1 MQCMSRRG
9 SGDRRM
15 KALRYFL
22 AVYFIVAMSWL
33 RSGLPV
39 LAQVPVVEPDDV
51 ATPTPMPPV
60 SLLPTPTPDGMSAGE
75 VHSAEADICVVKEED
90 TLWSVSLEIGVDLQ
104 EMPCV
109 VRPDFQMDQPLVI
122 GDALVPPPSGMICH
136 RVEGGETLASI
147 AAQYGVDPAV
157 IYGDAWNQLAMQPRG
172 DGHLD
177 AGRYVR
183 ILPQADSG
191 ESGQGGFLGHM
202 LAQPVE
208 VTPYMAYAVGGAQ
221 SAPAPAAVP
230 ADWPY
235 GSGNFLWPTYGW
247 VSQGYRLDHRAVD
260 IAAPMGAFVTAADRG
275 VVVRAGW
282 NDQGYGLFVVID
294 HNIDYVTLYSHLQE
308 IYVQEG
314 DIVAQGQVIGAVG
327 STGNSTG
334 PHLHFEVRDFG
345 ARINPLEVLLR

>member
-1 MQCMSRRG
+1 MQFMPQRG
-9 SGDRRM
+9 SGKRLA
-15 KALRYFL
+15 KALRNSLTTF
-22 AVYFIVAMSWL
+22 VVVAMLWL
-33 RSGLPV
+33 RGGQPA
-39 LAQVPVVEPDDV
+39 LAQAPIVNPEDV
-51 ATPTPMPPV
+51 ATPTPAPPV
-60 SLLPTPTPDGMSAGE
+60 SLLPTPSLMPARDAQDVSVNAY
-75 VHSAEADICVVKEED
+75 VVQEGD
-90 TLWSVSLEIGVDLQ
+90 TLWSVSLEIGVDLE

-109 VRPDFQMDQPLVI
+109 IRPDFQMDQPLVI
-122 GDALVPPPSGMICH
+122 GDALAAPPLGMACH
-136 RVEGGETLASI
+136 RVEAGETLASI
-147 AAQYGVDPAV
+147 AAQYGVDAGA
-157 IYGDAWNQLAMQPRG
+157 IYEDAWNQLTTQPRN
-172 DGHLD
+172 DVRLD
-177 AGRYVR
+177 AGRYLR
-183 ILPQADSG
+183 ILPRT
-191 ESGQGGFLGHM
+191 ESAETGQGSFLAHM

-208 VTPYMAYAVGGAQ
+208 VTPYMAYSTGGAQ
-221 SAPAPAAVP
+221 YAPAPAAVP

-260 IAAPMGAFVTAADRG
+260 IAAPMGAFVMAADRG

-282 NDQGYGLFVVID
+282 NDQGYGLFAVID

>member
-1 MQCMSRRG
+1 
-9 SGDRRM
+9 M

-75 VHSAEADICVVKEED
+75 VHSAEADIYVVKEED

-183 ILPQADSG
+183 ILPQAD
-191 ESGQGGFLGHM
+191 
-202 LAQPVE
+202 
-208 VTPYMAYAVGGAQ
+208 
-221 SAPAPAAVP
+221 
-230 ADWPY
+230 
-235 GSGNFLWPTYGW
+235 
-247 VSQGYRLDHRAVD
+247 
-260 IAAPMGAFVTAADRG
+260 
-275 VVVRAGW
+275 
-282 NDQGYGLFVVID
+282 
-294 HNIDYVTLYSHLQE
+294 
-308 IYVQEG
+308 
-314 DIVAQGQVIGAVG
+314 
-327 STGNSTG
+327 
-334 PHLHFEVRDFG
+334 
-345 ARINPLEVLLR
+345 